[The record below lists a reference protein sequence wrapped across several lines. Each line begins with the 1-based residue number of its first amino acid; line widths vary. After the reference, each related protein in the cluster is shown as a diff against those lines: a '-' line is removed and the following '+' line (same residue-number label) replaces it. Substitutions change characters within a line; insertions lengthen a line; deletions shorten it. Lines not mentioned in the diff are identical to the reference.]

1 MQYSYA
7 IAERMSA
14 MTPDLFDDMRHAMV
28 VSQLRPDGVTDP
40 RVIEAMGTVPRED
53 YVPEDRRSTA
63 YADRLIPMT
72 GGRGIN
78 PPMVTG
84 RLLSE
89 ARITA
94 GEHVLIIGSAS
105 GYTAA
110 VVAMLTDSVSIADAG
125 APIKGTYDVIMID
138 GAVEH
143 VPDAVV
149 DHLAPQGRLITGLV
163 ESGVTRLA
171 IGRRGGSGFGLV
183 SFMDAEMVILHEFSR
198 PAAFV
203 F

>member
-1 MQYSYA
+1 
-7 IAERMSA
+7 MSA
-14 MTPDLFDDMRHAMV
+14 MTPDLFEDMRHAMV

-40 RVIEAMGTVPRED
+40 RVIDAMATVPRED

-63 YADRLIPMT
+63 YADRLIPMSD
-72 GGRGIN
+72 GRGIN

-89 ARITA
+89 ARIVT
-94 GEHVLIIGSAS
+94 GEDVLIVGSAT

-110 VVAMLTDSVSIADAG
+110 VVAKLTDSVTIAEAD

-138 GAVEH
+138 GAVEQ
-143 VPDAVV
+143 VPDGLV
-149 DHLAPQGRLITGLV
+149 DHLAANGRLITGIV
-163 ESGVTRLA
+163 ESGVTRLS

-183 SFMDAEMVILHEFSR
+183 AFMDAEMVVLSEFSR
-198 PAAFV
+198 PPAFV

>member
-1 MQYSYA
+1 
-7 IAERMSA
+7 
-14 MTPDLFDDMRHAMV
+14 MTPDLFEDMRHAMV
-28 VSQLRPDGVTDP
+28 VSQLRPDGVTEP
-40 RVIEAMGTVPRED
+40 RVIEAMATIPREN
-53 YVPEDRRSTA
+53 YVPQDRRSTA
-63 YADRLIPMT
+63 YADRLIPMPD
-72 GGRGIN
+72 GRGIN

-89 ARITA
+89 ARIGA
-94 GEHVLIIGSAS
+94 GERVLIVGSAT

-110 VVAMLTDSVSIADAG
+110 VVAMLTDSVSSIDAG
-125 APIKGTYDVIMID
+125 APIKGSYDVIMID

-143 VPDAVV
+143 LPDTLI
-149 DHLAPQGRLITGLV
+149 DRLAPNGRLITGIV

-183 SFMDAEMVILHEFSR
+183 PFMDAEMVVLPEFAR
-198 PAAFV
+198 PPAFV

>member
-1 MQYSYA
+1 
-7 IAERMSA
+7 
-14 MTPDLFDDMRHAMV
+14 MTPNMFEAMRHAMV

-40 RVIEAMGTVPRED
+40 RVIHAMSVVPRED

-63 YADRLIPMT
+63 YSDRVIPLPD
-72 GGRGIN
+72 GRGMN

-89 ARITA
+89 ARIVA
-94 GEHVLIIGSAS
+94 GEDVLIVGPAT

-110 VVAMLTDSVSIADAG
+110 VVAMLTDLVTIASAATG
-125 APIKGTYDVIMID
+125 IEGNYNVIFIE

-143 VPDAVV
+143 IPDSLI
-149 DHLAPQGRLITGLV
+149 DNLAPNGCLVTGIV

-171 IGRRGGSGFGLV
+171 IGRKGGSGFGLQV
-183 SFMDAEMVILHEFSR
+183 FMDTEMVILPEFSR
-198 PAAFV
+198 PSAFV

>member
-1 MQYSYA
+1 MN
-7 IAERMSA
+7 A
-14 MTPDLFDDMRHAMV
+14 MTPDLFDEMRNAMV

-40 RVIEAMGTVPRED
+40 RVIDAMATVRRED
-53 YVPEDRRSTA
+53 FVPPERRSTA
-63 YADRLIPMT
+63 YADRLIPM
-72 GGRGIN
+72 GDGRGIN

-89 ARITA
+89 ARIA
-94 GEHVLIIGSAS
+94 PGERLLIVGSAS

-110 VVAMLTDSVSIADAG
+110 VASMLTDSVSIADAD
-125 APIKGTYDVIMID
+125 APIEGMFDVIMID

-143 VPDAVV
+143 VPDALV
-149 DHLAPQGRLITGLV
+149 DHLAPNGRLITGIV

-171 IGRRGGSGFGLV
+171 IGRRGGSGFGLHA
-183 SFMDAEMVILHEFSR
+183 FMDAEMVILPEFSR
-198 PAAFV
+198 PPAFV

>member
-1 MQYSYA
+1 MV
-7 IAERMSA
+7 
-14 MTPDLFDDMRHAMV
+14 PDLFDEMRHAMV
-28 VSQLRPDGVTDP
+28 VSQLRPDGVTDA
-40 RVIEAMGTVPRED
+40 RVIEAMSFVPREN

-63 YADRLIPMT
+63 YADRMIALQ

-89 ARITA
+89 ARIVA
-94 GEHVLIIGSAS
+94 GEHVLIIGSAT

-110 VVAMLTDSVSIADAG
+110 VAAMLTDSVTVAAAG
-125 APIKGTYDVIMID
+125 ETITGIYDVVMID
-138 GAVEH
+138 GAIEH
-143 VPDAVV
+143 VSEALT
-149 DHLAPQGRLITGLV
+149 DHLATNGRLVTGIV

-183 SFMDAEMVILHEFSR
+183 AFMDAEMVILPEFAR
-198 PAAFV
+198 PPAFV

>member
-1 MQYSYA
+1 
-7 IAERMSA
+7 MSA
-14 MTPDLFDDMRHAMV
+14 MTPDLFEDMRHAMV

-40 RVIEAMGTVPRED
+40 RVIEAMATVPRED
-53 YVPEDRRSTA
+53 YVPEDRCSTA
-63 YADRLIPMT
+63 YADRLIPMSD
-72 GGRGIN
+72 GRGIN

-89 ARITA
+89 ARIGA
-94 GEHVLIIGSAS
+94 GEHVLIVGSAT

-110 VVAMLTDSVSIADAG
+110 VVAKLTDSVTIAEAG

-149 DHLAPQGRLITGLV
+149 DHLAANGRLITGIV

-183 SFMDAEMVILHEFSR
+183 AFMDAEMVVLPEFSH
-198 PAAFV
+198 PPAFV

>member
-1 MQYSYA
+1 
-7 IAERMSA
+7 
-14 MTPDLFDDMRHAMV
+14 MTPDPFEDMRHAMV
-28 VSQLRPDGVTDP
+28 VSQLRPDGVTDV
-40 RVIEAMGTVPRED
+40 RVLDAMATVPRED

-63 YADRLIPMT
+63 YADRLIPMS

-89 ARITA
+89 ARIVP
-94 GEHVLIIGSAS
+94 GEHVLIVGSAT

-110 VVAMLTDSVSIADAG
+110 VVAMLTDSVSVADADAKIDG
-125 APIKGTYDVIMID
+125 VFDVIMID
-138 GAVEH
+138 GAVEQ
-143 VPDAVV
+143 VPDRLV
-149 DHLAPQGRLITGLV
+149 DHLAPTGRLITGVV

-171 IGRRGGSGFGLV
+171 IGRRGGGGFGLAP
-183 SFMDAEMVILHEFSR
+183 FMDAEMVVLAEFSR
-198 PAAFV
+198 PPAFV

>member
-1 MQYSYA
+1 
-7 IAERMSA
+7 MSA
-14 MTPDLFDDMRHAMV
+14 MTPDQFEDMRHAMV

-40 RVIEAMGTVPRED
+40 RVIEAMATVPRED

-63 YADRLIPMT
+63 YADRLIPMSD
-72 GGRGIN
+72 GRGIN

-89 ARITA
+89 ARVAA
-94 GEHVLIIGSAS
+94 GEHVLIIGSAA

-110 VVAMLTDSVSIADAG
+110 VVAMLTDSVTIADAG
-125 APIKGTYDVIMID
+125 APIKGTFDVIMID

-149 DHLAPQGRLITGLV
+149 DHLAANGRLITGIV

-183 SFMDAEMVILHEFSR
+183 AFMDAEMVVLSEFSR
-198 PAAFV
+198 PPAFV

>member
-1 MQYSYA
+1 
-7 IAERMSA
+7 MST
-14 MTPDLFDDMRHAMV
+14 MTPEHFDEMRHAMV

-53 YVPEDRRSTA
+53 YVPTDRRSTA
-63 YADRLIPMT
+63 YADRIIPT
-72 GGRGIN
+72 GDGSGVN

-94 GEHVLIIGSAS
+94 GEHVLIVGSAT

-110 VVAMLTDSVSIADAG
+110 VIAMLTDSVTIADAG
-125 APIKGTYDVIMID
+125 AAMTGTYNVIMID

-143 VPDAVV
+143 VPEALV
-149 DHLAPQGRLITGLV
+149 DHLAPNGRLVTGIV
-163 ESGVTRLA
+163 EAGVTRLA
-171 IGRRGGSGFGLV
+171 IGRRGGSGFGLNI
-183 SFMDAEMVILHEFSR
+183 FMDAEMVVLSEFSR
-198 PAAFV
+198 PPAFV

>member
-1 MQYSYA
+1 
-7 IAERMSA
+7 MSA
-14 MTPDLFDDMRHAMV
+14 MTSDQFEEMRHAMV

-40 RVIEAMGTVPRED
+40 RVIEALATVPRED
-53 YVPEDRRSTA
+53 FVPEDRRSTA
-63 YADRLIPMT
+63 YADRLIPMSD
-72 GGRGIN
+72 GRGIN

-94 GEHVLIIGSAS
+94 GEHVLIVGSAAS
-105 GYTAA
+105 YTAA
-110 VVAMLTDSVSIADAG
+110 VVAMLTDSVSTADAG
-125 APIKGTYDVIMID
+125 ATINGAYDVIMID

-143 VPDAVV
+143 VPDALV
-149 DHLAPQGRLITGLV
+149 DHLTPNGRLITGIV

-183 SFMDAEMVILHEFSR
+183 AFMDAEMAILPEFAH
-198 PAAFV
+198 PPAFV

>member
-1 MQYSYA
+1 
-7 IAERMSA
+7 MSA
-14 MTPDLFDDMRHAMV
+14 MTPDLFEDMRHAMV

-40 RVIEAMGTVPRED
+40 RVIDAMATVPRED

-63 YADRLIPMT
+63 YADRLIPMSD
-72 GGRGIN
+72 GRGIN

-89 ARITA
+89 ARIVT
-94 GEHVLIIGSAS
+94 GEDVLIVGSAT

-110 VVAMLTDSVSIADAG
+110 VVAKLTDSVTIAEAG
-125 APIKGTYDVIMID
+125 ATVKGTYDVIMID

-143 VPDAVV
+143 VPDALV
-149 DHLAPQGRLITGLV
+149 DHLAANGRLITGIV
-163 ESGVTRLA
+163 ESGVTRLS

-183 SFMDAEMVILHEFSR
+183 AFMDAEMVVLPEFSR
-198 PAAFV
+198 PPAFV

>member
-1 MQYSYA
+1 MN
-7 IAERMSA
+7 A
-14 MTPDLFDDMRHAMV
+14 MTPDLFDEMRNAMV

-40 RVIEAMGTVPRED
+40 RVIDAMATVPRED
-53 YVPEDRRSTA
+53 FVPPERRSTA
-63 YADRLIPMT
+63 YADRLIPM
-72 GGRGIN
+72 GDGRGIN

-89 ARITA
+89 ARIA
-94 GEHVLIIGSAS
+94 PGERLLIVGSAS

-110 VVAMLTDSVSIADAG
+110 VASMLTDSVSIADAD
-125 APIKGTYDVIMID
+125 APIEGMFDVIMID

-143 VPDAVV
+143 VPDALV
-149 DHLAPQGRLITGLV
+149 DHLAPNGRLITGIV

-171 IGRRGGSGFGLV
+171 IGRRGGSGFGLHA
-183 SFMDAEMVILHEFSR
+183 FMDAEMVILSEFSR
-198 PAAFV
+198 PPAFV